1 MQLFSFPKSQF
12 PRFPPPSPNRTNPNP
27 NIPISLTKVSIRASS
42 SISFLKTPPSSSK
55 ASSPRPVQEQLL
67 CSESD
72 EENEEE
78 DEEEREGDHKAS
90 ERFLAVRRP
99 VKEVPEEAV
108 GSLTEAYGKS
118 EGEEKFWSS
127 SKIDEGLTEFAKKIP
142 IFEPERVGVAPK
154 ERPLAIN
161 LELGLYRAKVLTRN
175 FRFKEAEEILLKCIS
190 FWPEDGR
197 PYVAL
202 GKLLIKQSKFSEA
215 RAVYERGCQ
224 ATQGENSYIWQC
236 WAVLENKVGN
246 IRRAR
251 ELFDA
256 ATVADKRHVAA
267 WHGWAVLEIDQG
279 NIKRARNLLAKG
291 LKYCGGN
298 EYIYQTLA
306 LLEARG
312 KRFKQARYLFQQAT
326 KCNPKSCASWLAW
339 AQVEMQQQNN
349 CIARQLFERAVQ
361 ASPKNRFAW
370 HIWALFE
377 ASQGDINKGRKL
389 LKIGHAVNPRDPV
402 ILQSLALLE
411 YNHSSAN
418 VARVLFRRASELDPR
433 HQPVW
438 VAWGVLEQRMGN
450 LSVAKRLFRS
460 SLNIN
465 SQSYITWMTWAS
477 LEEEQ
482 GNPIRAEEIRNLY
495 FQQRTEVVD
504 DASWVMGFLDII
516 DPALDSIK
524 RLLNLDQISNLK
536 GQEILRTLEE
546 TNNST
551 TEASDTT
558 VVNGN
563 DEGSED
569 NAGLRASDFDLDA
582 FIRDKLSLDASALDE
597 VLENFQPRRIKS
609 SRRIWRLGQK
619 CFAQP

>member
-1 MQLFSFPKSQF
+1 MKRRASRDVGEGMQLFSFPKSQF
-12 PRFPPPSPNRTNPNP
+12 PRFPPSSPNPNP
-27 NIPISLTKVSIRASS
+27 NPNLPISLTKISIRAFSS
-42 SISFLKTPPSSSK
+42 LLFLKNPPSSSK
-55 ASSPRPVQEQLL
+55 ASSPPPVQEHLR

-78 DEEEREGDHKAS
+78 DEEEREGDQKAS
-90 ERFLAVRRP
+90 EQFLAVRRP
-99 VKEVPEEAV
+99 VKEVSEETV
-108 GSLTEAYGKS
+108 GSLTEAYAKS

-224 ATQGENSYIWQC
+224 ATQGENSYIWQ
-236 WAVLENKVGN
+236 
-246 IRRAR
+246 
-251 ELFDA
+251 
-256 ATVADKRHVAA
+256 
-267 WHGWAVLEIDQG
+267 
-279 NIKRARNLLAKG
+279 
-291 LKYCGGN
+291 
-298 EYIYQTLA
+298 
-306 LLEARG
+306 
-312 KRFKQARYLFQQAT
+312 
-326 KCNPKSCASWLAW
+326 
-339 AQVEMQQQNN
+339 
-349 CIARQLFERAVQ
+349 RAVQ

-411 YNHSSAN
+411 YKHSSAN
-418 VARVLFRRASELDPR
+418 VARVLFRRASELDPG

-438 VAWGVLEQRMGN
+438 VAWGWMEWKEGNINTARELYRRALSIDSTSESAARCLQAWGVLEQRMGN

-482 GNPIRAEEIRNLY
+482 GNPVRAEEIRNLY

-504 DASWVMGFLDII
+504 DASWVMGFLDVI
-516 DPALDSIK
+516 DPALNSIK
-524 RLLNLDQISNLK
+524 RLLNLYQTSNLK

-551 TEASDTT
+551 TEASDAT

-569 NAGLRASDFDLDA
+569 NASLRASDFDLDA
-582 FIRDKLSLDASALDE
+582 FIRDKLSLDVSALDE
-597 VLENFQPRRIKS
+597 LLENFQPRRNKS
-609 SRRIWRLGQK
+609 SRRIWRSGQK
-619 CFAQP
+619 NVLTQP

>member
-1 MQLFSFPKSQF
+1 MKRRASRDVGEGMQLFSFPKSQF
-12 PRFPPPSPNRTNPNP
+12 PRFPPSSPNPNP
-27 NIPISLTKVSIRASS
+27 NPNLPISLTKISIRAFSS
-42 SISFLKTPPSSSK
+42 LLFLKNPPSSSK
-55 ASSPRPVQEQLL
+55 ASSPPPVQEHLR

-78 DEEEREGDHKAS
+78 DEEEREGDQKAS
-90 ERFLAVRRP
+90 EQFLAVRRP
-99 VKEVPEEAV
+99 VKEVSEETV
-108 GSLTEAYGKS
+108 GSLTEAYAKS

-256 ATVADKRHVAA
+256 ATVADKRHIAA
-267 WHGWAVLEIDQG
+267 WHGWAVLEIEQG
-279 NIKRARNLLAKG
+279 NIKKARNLLAKG

-298 EYIYQTLA
+298 EYVYQTLA

-312 KRFKQARYLFQQAT
+312 KRFKQARYLFRQAT

-349 CIARQLFERAVQ
+349 RIARQLFERAVQ

-411 YNHSSAN
+411 YKHSSAN
-418 VARVLFRRASELDPR
+418 VARVLFRRASELDPG

-438 VAWGVLEQRMGN
+438 VAWGWMEWKEG
-450 LSVAKRLFRS
+450 
-460 SLNIN
+460 NIN
-465 SQSYITWMTWAS
+465 TARELYR
-477 LEEEQ
+477 
-482 GNPIRAEEIRNLY
+482 RALSIDSTSESAARCL
-495 FQQRTEVVD
+495 QRTEVVD
-504 DASWVMGFLDII
+504 DASWVMGFLDVI
-516 DPALDSIK
+516 DPALNSIK
-524 RLLNLDQISNLK
+524 RLLNLYQTSNLK

-551 TEASDTT
+551 TEASDAT

-569 NAGLRASDFDLDA
+569 NASLRASDFDLDA
-582 FIRDKLSLDASALDE
+582 FIRDKLSLDVSALDE
-597 VLENFQPRRIKS
+597 LLENFQPRRNKS
-609 SRRIWRLGQK
+609 SRRIWRSGQK
-619 CFAQP
+619 NVLTQP